1 MTTAEPAFLEA
12 GRRWEAGLAAR
23 DRKRFGQWLTPWWL
37 VQAALD
43 EALPGVGDRPT
54 VLDPACG
61 DARWLVA
68 VGQRLP
74 GARLV
79 GWDVDPGALAAARS
93 VCAAAGV
100 EVELVRR
107 DALTGP
113 GIDAD
118 LVVGNPPYV
127 RPQHLDKAVR
137 DRVWAD
143 YATAVDKCDL
153 YAPFLE
159 RMLQLA
165 PRLAVVVADTWLC
178 MASFSALRVHLEGHP
193 VDLVARVTDDAFRA
207 RVGTVLLS
215 VRPEARWRRGLV
227 APSGLRV
234 DGTVQRVDDVFAL
247 EDAVALPGEGRVGD
261 HWRLRM
267 GVVCGD
273 YKRWVHPLAGHA
285 DDRPTCR
292 GRDVRRFAIESR
304 EFVRYQPRAM
314 LDAKSYVAPKHA
326 GLFDVPEKLVLAGA
340 SGGSLRAAVDTRR
353 LFPLDSCYVSEGE
366 GDVWALCGLL
376 NAAPVNAW
384 YGARYPNARVKAVEV
399 ARVPWPA
406 GDLRR
411 VAEAARASDQA
422 GIDREVAAAY
432 GL

>member
-1 MTTAEPAFLEA
+1 MTTAEPAFLGA
-12 GRRWEAGLAAR
+12 GRAWERTLSAR
-23 DRKRFGQWLTPWWL
+23 ARKRLGQWLTPWWL
-37 VQAALD
+37 VEAALD
-43 EALPGVGDRPT
+43 EALPGLGPAPT
-54 VLDPACG
+54 VLDPSCG

-68 VGQRLP
+68 VGRRLP

-79 GWDVDPGALAAARS
+79 GWDVDPGALEAARA
-93 VCAAAGV
+93 VCRAAGV
-100 EVELVRR
+100 EVELVER
-107 DALTGP
+107 DALAGP
-113 GIDAD
+113 DMAAD

-127 RPQHLDKAVR
+127 RPQHLDKEVR
-137 DRVWAD
+137 ERVWST
-143 YATAVDKCDL
+143 YGTAVDKCDL

-178 MASFSALRVHLEGHP
+178 MASFSALRAHLAGHP
-193 VDLVARVTDDAFRA
+193 VDLVARVTDEAFRA

-215 VRPEARWRRGLV
+215 VRPEARWRRGLLG
-227 APSGLRV
+227 PSGLQLT
-234 DGTVQRVDDVFAL
+234 GQVQRVDDVFAL
-247 EDAVALPGEGRVGD
+247 EDAVALPGRGQLSD

-273 YKRWVHPLAGHA
+273 YGRWVHRQHGHA

-292 GRDVRRFAIESR
+292 GKDVRRFTIESR

-340 SGGSLRAAVDTRR
+340 SGASLRAAVDTRR

-384 YGARYPNARVKAVEV
+384 YGVRFPNARVKAVEL
-399 ARVPWPA
+399 ARVPWPN

-411 VAEAARASDQA
+411 VAEAARAGDQE
-422 GIDREVAAAY
+422 GVDREVAAAY